1 MSTLN
6 KEDLE
11 KLQEAKQRQY
21 QESKLELDINKVS
34 IREFFQKYGNM
45 DERLVSRE
53 LVVETGHGDDKRET
67 VVFGIEYDQSG
78 QVGAIYQQNYKEPK
92 HMLKIEDLVET
103 NGAFKKFVN
112 ERMEYLLGNMQAKKE
127 KARTANTLKEAPVRK
142 KTVVRK
148 VTPTLAKE
156 RDTHSI

>member
-11 KLQEAKQRQY
+11 RLQEAKQRQY

-53 LVVETGHGDDKRET
+53 LVVETGHGEDKRET

-92 HMLKIEDLVET
+92 RMLKIEDLVET

-127 KARTANTLKEAPVRK
+127 KVRANTSKEAPARK
-142 KTVVRK
+142 KVVVRK